1 MSFEKPYEGL
11 RVVDLSQGV
20 AGPYCAMLLG
30 RYGADV
36 IKIEPLD
43 GDWARFLAPIYGDN
57 TAFSVAANIGK
68 RSVAVDLK
76 SDAGQDIVERLI
88 PNADVFLEGFRPG
101 VIERLGFSYEQLSE
115 INESLLYVSISGF
128 GQDGPLRQKPAMDP
142 VLQAFTGFMS
152 ENKGQDGIPHRTPTI
167 LNDMATALYTQQALA
182 AALYARR
189 DDGRGR
195 HITVSLMEA
204 SANLQA
210 VRLMSG
216 YRDGPFKAG
225 MVPNGTY
232 ETSDGFIQIVILRDH
247 EFRKFCGTLGRAEM
261 AEDERFATAAGR
273 LEHAELVNGAVSE
286 TLKTKP
292 SAHWRE
298 ALTAAGLQNEVVQT
312 YEQFVHHPHVEET
325 GLISWIVQPGS
336 ETPWPV
342 PNVPGLPRLDP
353 AAPGSVAPRIGQH
366 TREVLTEM
374 GIDAARID
382 ALAAD
387 GVIGL

>member
-1 MSFEKPYEGL
+1 MSFEKPYDGL

-36 IKIEPLD
+36 IKVEPLD
-43 GDWARFLAPIYGDN
+43 GDWARLLAPIYGDN

-68 RSVAVDLK
+68 RSVALDLK
-76 SDAGQDIVERLI
+76 SEAGCDIVERLI
-88 PNADVFLEGFRPG
+88 PEADVFLEGFRPG
-101 VIERLGFSYEQLSE
+101 VIERLGISYERLSA
-115 INESLLYVSISGF
+115 INPALLYVSISGF
-128 GQDGPLRQKPAMDP
+128 GQDGPLREKPAMDP

-167 LNDMATALYTQQALA
+167 LNDMSTALYTQQALA

-195 HITVSLMEA
+195 RITVSLMEA
-204 SANLQA
+204 SANLQS

-216 YRDGPFKAG
+216 YRDGPFKSA

-247 EFRKFCGTLGRAEM
+247 EYRKLCGALEAPEM
-261 AEDERFATAAGR
+261 AADERFATAAGR
-273 LEHAELVNGAVSE
+273 LEHADLVNAAVRE
-286 TLKTKP
+286 ILKGKP

-298 ALTAAGLQNEVVQT
+298 ALTEAGLQNEVVQT

-353 AAPGSVAPRIGQH
+353 DAPASVAPRIGQH

-374 GIDAARID
+374 GFDAARID
-382 ALAAD
+382 ELAAD
-387 GVIGL
+387 GLIGL